1 MILEGM
7 RTLGISSPQQ
17 LPQSLFG
24 GLQAPPSPTSSD
36 QVVCVY
42 DLETTGLGKTENIG
56 IVEVGA
62 LALVYTKAG
71 TWVEIDSFHGLW
83 WERSFFLFSS
93 FFLCLVFSFILSSVP
108 EKEISPGVP
117 HPHTRKLLKAKGKVP
132 FSSDVGP
139 KFKQFLEKNNV
150 KILAAHNGKRY
161 DNRILCFHG
170 FCPPKGTLVGDTIVR
185 LF

>member
-42 DLETTGLGKTENIG
+42 DLETTGLGKTDNIG

-83 WERSFFLFSS
+83 
-93 FFLCLVFSFILSSVP
+93 
-108 EKEISPGVP
+108 
-117 HPHTRKLLKAKGKVP
+117 
-132 FSSDVGP
+132 
-139 KFKQFLEKNNV
+139 
-150 KILAAHNGKRY
+150 
-161 DNRILCFHG
+161 
-170 FCPPKGTLVGDTIVR
+170 
-185 LF
+185 